1 LKISFS
7 KKDSIGDVELDTA
20 IMYCGGNTEKI
31 LGKFSGNIYGVEKLF
46 LGNVPAWKKENI
58 PMATKV
64 NPWGGKGL
72 GRESVFK
79 QFETSLTNMKVDKGE
94 DSNRFLIGQP
104 MRW

>member
-1 LKISFS
+1 MTPQSCTAVGTQKRFSVSHKERKSFFKAKKKLKS
-7 KKDSIGDVELDTA
+7 
-20 IMYCGGNTEKI
+20 
-31 LGKFSGNIYGVEKLF
+31 F

-79 QFETSLTNMKVDKGE
+79 QFQTSLTNMKVDKGLV
-94 DSNRFLIGQP
+94 SR
-104 MRW
+104 

>member
-1 LKISFS
+1 MFRKHLWS
-7 KKDSIGDVELDTA
+7 
-20 IMYCGGNTEKI
+20 
-31 LGKFSGNIYGVEKLF
+31 GKQF

-79 QFETSLTNMKVDKGE
+79 QFETSLTNMKVDKGV
-94 DSNRFLIGQP
+94 DSKSLPLSDWLAHQMEMKSISF
-104 MRW
+104 

>member
-1 LKISFS
+1 MSNLTPQSCTAVGTQKRFSVSHMERKSFLGR
-7 KKDSIGDVELDTA
+7 KKLNS
-20 IMYCGGNTEKI
+20 
-31 LGKFSGNIYGVEKLF
+31 F

-79 QFETSLTNMKVDKGE
+79 QFETSLTNMKVEKGLV
-94 DSNRFLIGQP
+94 SR
-104 MRW
+104 

>member
-1 LKISFS
+1 
-7 KKDSIGDVELDTA
+7 
-20 IMYCGGNTEKI
+20 
-31 LGKFSGNIYGVEKLF
+31 
-46 LGNVPAWKKENI
+46 
-58 PMATKV
+58 MATKV